1 MKFKIFLSI
10 LITYVL
16 LSVILY
22 LNNGWQT
29 DAVKSGLGITGP
41 VMYARGSAQD
51 PKPIADISPQKW
63 QKMIATDIG
72 SLQKGSTGKD
82 TKGTVYAVSVHPQG
96 ETGDIGETDE
106 IAITFS
112 EPVAPLQKV
121 VKNQSTLI
129 QTLPYLKGEGYW
141 KSSTTYAYRIDEP
154 RKLSSLY
161 KVRFKG
167 YTAFTGKQVQ
177 GKEWSFTTPTITIID
192 SKPYHEEKWQT
203 LDQKVLVQFS
213 QDVDPEK
220 ISNYIK
226 IESPQGSASFSTRY
240 CTKEERKILY
250 YDAENESNLKRFVT

>member
-1 MKFKIFLSI
+1 MKLKIFLSI
-10 LITYVL
+10 FITYVM
-16 LSVILY
+16 LSIILH

-29 DAVKSGLGITGP
+29 DASKSRPGIPGP
-41 VMYARGSAQD
+41 LIFASASDQD
-51 PKPIADISPQKW
+51 PKPVTDIPSQKW
-63 QKMIATDIG
+63 QKMIATDIKT
-72 SLQKGSTGKD
+72 LQTGPSQKD
-82 TKGTVYAVSVHPQG
+82 KGTVYAVSVHPQG

-121 VKNQSTLI
+121 EKNQSTLI

-161 KVRFKG
+161 KVRIKG
-167 YTAFTGKQVQ
+167 FTAFTGKTVQ

-213 QDVDPEK
+213 
-220 ISNYIK
+220 
-226 IESPQGSASFSTRY
+226 
-240 CTKEERKILY
+240 
-250 YDAENESNLKRFVT
+250 